1 MLDDI
6 NISQKLLGYKK
17 EFNSL
22 IQLFVKKKFPKV
34 LMLTGKRGIGKFTKI
49 IHFLTYILDRKNY
62 DLSKLTIKNEILQNQ
77 IILNLN
83 QNAIIINSK
92 NVNERKIDH
101 IRIIKERILTST
113 MNNKPRFIIIDD
125 VDLLNTNS
133 LNALLK
139 IIEEPNDFNFFI
151 LINNKSKL
159 LLETIKSR
167 SIEFKLTL
175 KENFQKDI
183 IKLLIEK
190 KEINVKIDYKNLDVT
205 PGDFFFFNQ
214 ICNKFDMDI
223 LGDIN
228 KNLDLLLERYRST
241 KSEIFI
247 NFSKFLIENYFYAQ
261 TQKDFNKAIYFSE
274 LRSNVLHEIN
284 NYQQYNLNHKIFIKN
299 LIMKL

>member
-17 EFNSL
+17 ELNSL
-22 IQLFVKKKFPKV
+22 IQLFVKKRFPKV

-49 IHFLTYILDRKNY
+49 IHFLTYILDRKSY
-62 DLSKLTIKNEILQNQ
+62 DLSKLTIKNKILLNQ

-101 IRIIKERILTST
+101 IRIIKDRILTST

-167 SIEFKLTL
+167 SIEFKLFL

-214 ICNKFDMDI
+214 ICNEFNIDI

-261 TQKDFNKAIYFSE
+261 TQKDFNKAIYFSK

>member
-17 EFNSL
+17 ELNSL

-62 DLSKLTIKNEILQNQ
+62 DLSKLTIKNKILLNQ

-214 ICNKFDMDI
+214 ICNEFNIDI

-228 KNLDLLLERYRST
+228 KNLDLLLEKYRST

>member
-17 EFNSL
+17 ELNSL

-159 LLETIKSR
+159 LLETIKSI

-183 IKLLIEK
+183 IKSLIEK

-284 NYQQYNLNHKIFIKN
+284 NYQKYNLNHKIFIKN

>member
-17 EFNSL
+17 ELNSL

-284 NYQQYNLNHKIFIKN
+284 NYQKYNLNHKIFIKN

>member
-17 EFNSL
+17 ELNSL

-190 KEINVKIDYKNLDVT
+190 KGINVKIDYKNLDVT

>member
-17 EFNSL
+17 ELNSL

-183 IKLLIEK
+183 IKSLIEK

-261 TQKDFNKAIYFSE
+261 TQKDFNKAIHFSE

>member
-62 DLSKLTIKNEILQNQ
+62 DLSKLTIKNKILLNQ

-214 ICNKFDMDI
+214 ICNEFNIDI